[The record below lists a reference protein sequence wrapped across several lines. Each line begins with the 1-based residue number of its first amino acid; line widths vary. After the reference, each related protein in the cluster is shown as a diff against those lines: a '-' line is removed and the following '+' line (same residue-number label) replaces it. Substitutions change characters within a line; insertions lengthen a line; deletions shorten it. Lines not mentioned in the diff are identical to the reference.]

1 MIAASNLKYVL
12 QKIQCDI
19 YYPVQEGFLFLV
31 VFFFKCSNI
40 NNQTFPSELEGIIY
54 LTRHL
59 YLKNLKNPEEL
70 IIERYITQL
79 KL

>member
-31 VFFFKCSNI
+31 VFFLNVAI
-40 NNQTFPSELEGIIY
+40 
-54 LTRHL
+54 
-59 YLKNLKNPEEL
+59 L
-70 IIERYITQL
+70 IIRLFLPNWRELYI
-79 KL
+79 